1 MEHGQQ
7 QQEEEEEEQQQQEPW
22 FWLAAELGS
31 SCSWDTKLGQS
42 CARRGLLEL
51 PTLEEGLLPSAEASG
66 AADPASP
73 LDVQESRFSPCL
85 PLLLSPARAETFL
98 QGSQMD
104 FLPLRGVPDVSGASL
119 ERSEPAP
126 IHGSASLRGPALPSP
141 PQRPQPVAQEDP
153 GAAPQPGEPLGS
165 QGDSG
170 DSGDSGTEQEAPA
183 PAWGRGHPAQPA
195 PEQGLGQGL
204 GQPWS
209 TAARDGQ
216 PCGHSCGHSSR
227 DSDGPAAG
235 SELSEGNKESP
246 GQEES
251 SSSSSG
257 NSSYTTALTKFSEK
271 SDRGVQQAKVKV
283 AGSGAGALEKLEKGR
298 KAPGLGLSHN
308 SSAGL
313 RKGRARN
320 SSAEDALCAAAAGA
334 GRGRLQEP
342 GVQPRGS
349 QGLQAAL
356 LGQQQPAGRL
366 GTEGLLPAG
375 TPSLLQPQDAA
386 PCPGHSPEPAGSRD
400 ELTASDCSI
409 QRGHKATEIS
419 PSFSLGGEGSF
430 SLLLPHPN
438 FQSTPGLFLKT
449 AGKAEGPGGGL
460 VMLSELQASP
470 CCPSEEAPGMSP
482 VPGEQPPPQSA
493 VAEPCGRWESLQ
505 LESPCPGRIQSFPS
519 LGFLEKVGAWH
530 LQGPAA
536 SSSRVPGASP
546 PAGKASSAPPRPS
559 GCASAAQKSLGDA
572 KGSAARACRGTGSLG
587 SVHFPPCDLLPALP
601 LSRSQSDSTMN
612 LSSRSPAA
620 KGQQSPALG
629 GSDSPSPQKVLPGSP
644 AGDVQSS
651 TRRSSA
657 PDVFVSSAAQLPP
670 KDGSSPAEERQDCE
684 EKGNQSLSLSI
695 LSGHSITDSSGAVPL
710 ESLNFPVGPEEPQG
724 ALVEPRPCPSAGGN
738 SPTPPGAALETP
750 KKEELNIEERI
761 PVYLRNLGI
770 EQSPGTILAPFVPR
784 GPLRELEFSPWGLRS
799 LQPPLDTTALD
810 RVPPQAQGALL
821 PAFEMSQ
828 ASFGSDVSPLS
839 VSLSVG
845 SGAGWEQE
853 QELLSP
859 RELGASSP
867 ALSGGSPASQG
878 TVPGPQ
884 LQGGAPGGT
893 EGSPGR
899 AGARQDLPS
908 CSSGGGPQAGG
919 RRARSALA
927 DPESRSSDS
936 SQQGWALGAL
946 SGLGNDMELDRASS
960 SSGVGSESSQGQE
973 RESLM
978 GNPSLQELR
987 ELLAQAEGLTASW
1000 SRAAGPTASCRQPG
1014 EAPPGLGGRDRGP
1027 KGARLGQDWIP
1038 KLQETLSWD
1047 EAVPPRGVRA
1057 QELGMHPL
1065 DSASCQLAWGHPLAV
1080 SSQRREGLRAM
1091 AQEPRAGK
1099 STGRWEPEGSSS
1111 VGRSQAARVGLARS
1125 TASSL
1130 LGTGTAPQPG
1140 HPPSLEP
1147 LAVPLQAARA
1157 GLARSTASSLLG
1169 TGTAPQ
1175 PGHPPSLEPL
1185 AVPLQAAHVGL
1196 ARSTGTAPQPGH
1208 PPSLEPLGSAP
1219 AGLGGSLGSWG
1230 QAGRAA
1236 GTQGSED
1243 SSSGDSLSARVRSLL
1258 GRAGQSRQLGSAP
1271 GAVQGGLPGAAAA
1284 RSLPEA
1290 ALSPAGSSSS
1300 SSGDS
1305 LAARVRSLLGSA
1317 APGISA
1323 SRVLRSAEEHER
1335 RIRAWVKMKLASQSQ
1350 EGGADWDEEPQLR
1363 MEAIK
1368 AELLPRTREPAPAKD
1383 PWLCGLEAASE
1394 YLRKQ
1399 GQDLEAVQAPRC
1411 PRDRLGQLSRTR
1423 GLLQPSSPPAA
1434 PFPGADPWDSSL
1446 LKRMH
1451 LKPWAA
1457 AELQDVQL
1465 KPWNT
1470 ADLQDMQL
1478 KPWNTAEPQDVQL
1491 KPWNTAEPQEM
1502 QLKPLGAAELQDVQL
1517 KPWNTAEPQDVQLK
1531 PWNTAEPQDVQL
1543 KPWNTAEPQDVQL
1556 KPLGAADLQDVQLK
1570 PWNTAD
1576 LQDMQLKPWNTAEPQ
1591 DVQLKPCNAADLQDM
1606 HLKPWNTAEPQ
1617 DVQLKPCNAADLQDV
1632 QLKPCNAADLQ
1643 DVQLKPWN
1651 TAEPQEMQLKPLGA
1665 AELQD
1670 VQLKPCSAADLRDM
1684 QLKSCSAAEP
1694 QEMQLKPLGAAEPQ
1708 EMPLKPCNVA
1718 DLQDLQLKSWNT
1730 AEAQEMPLK
1739 LWNTAEPQDVQLKPL
1754 GAAEPQE
1761 MPLKPC
1767 SAAQEMPLKPWNTAE
1782 AQEMQLKPCSAA
1794 EPQDVQLKP
1803 LGAAEAQEMPLKPWT
1818 TAEPQVHT
1826 QQAATGHPSAR
1837 AAPRAPLAQDPRAGS
1852 PAAAPP
1858 APGELSLPAL
1868 ELGRPSSPLSLCS
1881 QSLAHSP
1888 SLASREQG
1896 LGTEPWHRAGGQG
1909 CAPCPALAGT
1919 GGAAPAARAAAPQEA
1934 AQQPGSVQAGKGQ
1947 SLSARQPQLLPA
1959 AVGHRHRAREL
1970 SQERKASLEPSALS
1984 PSQQEEIPPG
1994 HTQLRESPGAAA
2006 QRAWLKGPSEVLAQ
2020 GRKSPDE
2027 PPLLPEEAVREHMG
2041 PAHPSPADEA
2051 LSTMPEEAVREQM
2064 GPAHPSPADEA
2075 LSTMPE
2081 EAVREHMG
2089 PARPSPADEALSTMP
2104 EEAVREHMGPARPSP
2119 ADEALSTM
2127 PEEAVREHMGPAHPS
2142 PADEAL
2148 STVPEEA
2155 VREHMG
2161 PARPSPADE
2170 ALSTMPEG
2178 AVREHMGP
2186 AHPSPADEALSTTP
2200 EAPSSPVRR
2209 FLSCVHITLS
2219 SRVSHPSASSA
2230 GSRIE
2235 VWDKPPEKA
2244 QTLQAAPEASVGG
2257 VPKSPPAEGIP
2268 SSAEPVAPADPGRVP
2283 SPGQELQG
2291 RAGARLTRGIP
2302 SSAPPAAPGRRT
2314 CDAATQITTGS
2325 PSKATLSAEICVDP
2339 QEGAS
2344 AALQP
2349 SLPSAPGAPGIA
2361 APPHKEIPPF
2371 PRQPA
2376 QPLLLP
2382 YKPSGSSGMYY
2393 VPFQR
2398 AGASVEPEASTA
2410 SCHSGSEDAPAPGIL
2425 ARVLALGAE
2434 PPAARAAAQHTG
2446 TAHGHWPKLAWAEEL
2461 STPLGQASEL
2471 PGGSQRAE
2479 PSRGVPEPCAMPTR
2493 QSCSQHPREPCRARA
2508 GAGHA
2513 AQGTAGQFFA
2523 LPAEADDS
2531 RSEELSAGASLGRG
2545 AAGTGPHQ
2553 GAAGAQPAPRGRAA
2567 HLQDSVGKA
2576 PRHRGPARGGLDELW
2591 LSFLERQGRQQQQ
2604 LSRDGELSLVQRL
2617 DRLARL
2623 LQNPIRHTLAPTAA
2637 GDKVPE
2643 QEMRG
2648 GEQPQTGLA
2657 GKARSGSSTEPK
2669 GARVGQRPRVSHG
2682 GSSSPG
2688 ELRAARP
2695 GQKVIQHLGRIL
2707 EEQQHL
2713 GRILEEQQHLGIP
2726 IDSSSES
2733 RLSREPSSCS
2743 TCSTSAW
2750 DTGTGLDTSP
2760 ASGDSSSLSLST
2772 IDTARLL
2779 RAFGQH
2785 RLAPSTPSPAP
2796 ELSPELSPR
2805 LARLYRA
2812 ISQQKR
2818 RSEKWQEQS
2827 GGAGAAGCPQGA
2839 AQSLGKGQQSQST
2852 MPFSDSTCASS
2863 SSWGPSCALSHKRR
2877 ARMLNKG
2884 IQAGD
2889 LEIVSSAT
2897 KRNTRDVGVTF
2908 PTPRSSQQLW
2918 EPPGQGQGTAWQQ
2931 QPGRILT
2938 DTRSRRSRLRLQQ
2951 GTAWL
2956 VPAEDLECESRKEN
2970 QCSATL
2976 GPGPAWFE
2984 PWSSTK
2990 PWREPLREKNREEQP
3005 RLGQGAVTPPGAGR
3019 GLGQPLGKL
3028 TLQEALALHRPDF
3041 ISRSGQRLRHLRLL
3055 REERRLHKSQRE
3067 ALLPA
3072 QRDQL
3077 LPAQR
3082 DQLLPAQ
3089 QLVQPARRRRDSN
3102 HLVSNRGFLMREKRR
3117 AIPKHEM
3124 FQRSKRMYEQL
3135 PEVRRKRE
3143 EEQRRQEY
3151 SSYRL
3156 RAQLYKTI
3164 TSHVLGKKVSWS

>member
-1 MEHGQQ
+1 MEHGQEE
-7 QQEEEEEEQQQQEPW
+7 EEEEEEQQQQQADKDALFPSGLVLPRGQAEGLCRSPSESVLASLSSHREDDDGDDDDGDDDDDDDDDDDEQCFSPQEPW

-66 AADPASP
+66 AAGPASP

-104 FLPLRGVPDVSGASL
+104 FLPL
-119 ERSEPAP
+119 
-126 IHGSASLRGPALPSP
+126 
-141 PQRPQPVAQEDP
+141 
-153 GAAPQPGEPLGS
+153 
-165 QGDSG
+165 
-170 DSGDSGTEQEAPA
+170 
-183 PAWGRGHPAQPA
+183 
-195 PEQGLGQGL
+195 
-204 GQPWS
+204 
-209 TAARDGQ
+209 
-216 PCGHSCGHSSR
+216 
-227 DSDGPAAG
+227 
-235 SELSEGNKESP
+235 
-246 GQEES
+246 
-251 SSSSSG
+251 
-257 NSSYTTALTKFSEK
+257 
-271 SDRGVQQAKVKV
+271 
-283 AGSGAGALEKLEKGR
+283 
-298 KAPGLGLSHN
+298 
-308 SSAGL
+308 
-313 RKGRARN
+313 
-320 SSAEDALCAAAAGA
+320 
-334 GRGRLQEP
+334 
-342 GVQPRGS
+342 
-349 QGLQAAL
+349 
-356 LGQQQPAGRL
+356 
-366 GTEGLLPAG
+366 
-375 TPSLLQPQDAA
+375 
-386 PCPGHSPEPAGSRD
+386 
-400 ELTASDCSI
+400 
-409 QRGHKATEIS
+409 
-419 PSFSLGGEGSF
+419 
-430 SLLLPHPN
+430 
-438 FQSTPGLFLKT
+438 
-449 AGKAEGPGGGL
+449 
-460 VMLSELQASP
+460 
-470 CCPSEEAPGMSP
+470 
-482 VPGEQPPPQSA
+482 
-493 VAEPCGRWESLQ
+493 
-505 LESPCPGRIQSFPS
+505 RIQSFPS

-695 LSGHSITDSSGAVPL
+695 LSGHSITDSFGAVPL

-828 ASFGSDVSPLS
+828 ASFGSDGSPLS
-839 VSLSVG
+839 VSLSVA
-845 SGAGWEQE
+845 SGAGSEQE

-899 AGARQDLPS
+899 AGAQQDLPS

-978 GNPSLQELR
+978 GPGALQELR

-1027 KGARLGQDWIP
+1027 SGARLGQDWIP

-1147 LAVPLQAARA
+1147 LAVPLQAAR
-1157 GLARSTASSLLG
+1157 
-1169 TGTAPQ
+1169 
-1175 PGHPPSLEPL
+1175 
-1185 AVPLQAAHVGL
+1185 VGL
-1196 ARSTGTAPQPGH
+1196 VRSTGTAPQPGH

-1271 GAVQGGLPGAAAA
+1271 GAVQGGLPGAGAA

-1423 GLLQPSSPPAA
+1423 GLLQPSSAPAA
-1434 PFPGADPWDSSL
+1434 PFPGADPWNSSL

-1457 AELQDVQL
+1457 AELQDMQL

-1491 KPWNTAEPQEM
+1491 KP
-1502 QLKPLGAAELQDVQL
+1502 LGAADL
-1517 KPWNTAEPQDVQLK
+1517 
-1531 PWNTAEPQDVQL
+1531 QDVQL

-1591 DVQLKPCNAADLQDM
+1591 
-1606 HLKPWNTAEPQ
+1606 
-1617 DVQLKPCNAADLQDV
+1617 
-1632 QLKPCNAADLQ
+1632 
-1643 DVQLKPWN
+1643 
-1651 TAEPQEMQLKPLGA
+1651 EMQLKPLGA

-1670 VQLKPCSAADLRDM
+1670 VHLKPCSAADLRDM

-1694 QEMQLKPLGAAEPQ
+1694 QEMQLKP
-1708 EMPLKPCNVA
+1708 
-1718 DLQDLQLKSWNT
+1718 
-1730 AEAQEMPLK
+1730 
-1739 LWNTAEPQDVQLKPL
+1739 
-1754 GAAEPQE
+1754 
-1761 MPLKPC
+1761 
-1767 SAAQEMPLKPWNTAE
+1767 
-1782 AQEMQLKPCSAA
+1782 CSAA

-1803 LGAAEAQEMPLKPWT
+1803 WTTAEPQEMPLKPWT

-1868 ELGRPSSPLSLCS
+1868 ELGRPSSSLSLCS

-1909 CAPCPALAGT
+1909 CAPCPTLAGT

-1934 AQQPGSVQAGKGQ
+1934 AQQPGSIQAGKGQ

-1970 SQERKASLEPSALS
+1970 SQERKASIEPSALS

-2006 QRAWLKGPSEVLAQ
+2006 QRALLKGPSEVLAQ

-2027 PPLLPEEAVREHMG
+2027 PPLLPEEAVREQMGLAHPSPADEALSTMPEEAVREQMG
-2041 PAHPSPADEA
+2041 PAHASPADEA

-2089 PARPSPADEALSTMP
+2089 PA
-2104 EEAVREHMGPARPSP
+2104 
-2119 ADEALSTM
+2119 
-2127 PEEAVREHMGPAHPS
+2127 HPS

-2148 STVPEEA
+2148 SP
-2155 VREHMG
+2155 
-2161 PARPSPADE
+2161 
-2170 ALSTMPEG
+2170 
-2178 AVREHMGP
+2178 
-2186 AHPSPADEALSTTP
+2186 TP

-2268 SSAEPVAPADPGRVP
+2268 SAAEPVAPADPGRVP

-2393 VPFQR
+2393 VPFQK

-2410 SCHSGSEDAPAPGIL
+2410 SSHSGSEDAPAPGIL

-2479 PSRGVPEPCAMPTR
+2479 PSRGVPEPCAMPAR

-2695 GQKVIQHLGRIL
+2695 GQKVIRHLGRIL

-2726 IDSSSES
+2726 SDSSSES

-2750 DTGTGLDTSP
+2750 DMGTGLDTSP

-2827 GGAGAAGCPQGA
+2827 GGAGAAGCPQGT

-3077 LPAQR
+3077 LPAQ
-3082 DQLLPAQ
+3082 
-3089 QLVQPARRRRDSN
+3089 QLVQPARRRRDCRTAN

-3156 RAQLYKTI
+3156 RAQLYKTKI